1 MEFYSYLCHR
11 LDLVQSRF
19 NSQRDGILQILAN
32 SLRMFYKGFN
42 SQRDGILLFVPKP
55 ARISP
60 NLFQFPTGW
69 NSTVLRVDR
78 LHLIMESFNSQRD
91 GILPYEFLCVF

>member
-1 MEFYSYLCHR
+1 MEFYAR
-11 LDLVQSRF
+11 IGEKVRTQIERF
-19 NSQRDGILQILAN
+19 NSQRDGILLSQKTPLKTAQ
-32 SLRMFYKGFN
+32 RFN